1 MVEREKQVLTG
12 IYSTKREN
20 GEGAK
25 LSFGGKSDVTLGF
38 SKKKKKKKKKKKNGK
53 KN

>member
-1 MVEREKQVLTG
+1 MLTG

-20 GEGAK
+20 GEGVK

-38 SKKKKKKKKKKKNGK
+38 SKKKKKRMSQGIQGMGSMYAR
-53 KN
+53 